1 MFRGITI
8 FKCTKCGKRFIAP
21 DIEYMAT
28 AYSVPQP
35 CPRCGS
41 IRTRPA
47 GLFPFTLINNLNYKC
62 IWERMEKDMKK
73 RCINYES

>member
-1 MFRGITI
+1 MFRGFTT

-28 AYSVPQP
+28 AYSTPQP
-35 CPRCGS
+35 CLRCGS

-47 GLFPFTLINNLNYKC
+47 GLFPSIFGCNSDYKW
-62 IWERMEKDMKK
+62 IWERMEENMK
-73 RCINYES
+73 NNV

>member
-1 MFRGITI
+1 MLRGITI

-41 IRTRPA
+41 IRTRPV
-47 GLFPFTLINNLNYKC
+47 GLFPFTLLSDWVYKSV
-62 IWERMEKDMKK
+62 WNRMEK
-73 RCINYES
+73 NT